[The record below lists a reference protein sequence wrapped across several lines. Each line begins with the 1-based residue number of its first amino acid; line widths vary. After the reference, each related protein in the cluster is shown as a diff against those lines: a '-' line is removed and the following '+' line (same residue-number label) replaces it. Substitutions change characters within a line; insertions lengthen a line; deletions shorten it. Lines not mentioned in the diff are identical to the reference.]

1 MSKEKFLTFFK
12 QYGYYCIAG
21 ILVLAIGITVIVAT
35 STPSAPATI
44 VPDDEIVDVDTQVAL
59 SWTLPMNDLTV
70 LKAYSGSELQYNQ
83 TLNQWESHKSYD
95 LTSSDLAV
103 YSVAN
108 GTVTSV
114 EKDYL
119 LGTVVTITHSDGFVT
134 CYASLE
140 EDVKVAT
147 GDTVEKG
154 QQIGQASDSAESESK
169 DGKHLHFEMF
179 KNGTKVDP
187 SNYLNLSNK

>member
-1 MSKEKFLTFFK
+1 MSKESFLTFFK
-12 QYGYYCIAG
+12 KYGYYCIAG
-21 ILVLAIGITVIVAT
+21 LLVAAIAVTVVVAT
-35 STPSAPATI
+35 ANPDTPAQVTPS
-44 VPDDEIVDVDTQVAL
+44 DDIIDVDTQAL
-59 SWTLPMNDLTV
+59 SWGLPMNGFTV
-70 LKAYSGSELQYNQ
+70 LKAFSDNELQYNQ

-95 LTSSDLAV
+95 LTASDLSV

-114 EKDYL
+114 EQDYL
-119 LGTVVTITHSDGFVT
+119 LGTVVTITHNDGFVT
-134 CYASLE
+134 CYASLDP
-140 EDVKVAT
+140 DVDVET
-147 GDTVEKG
+147 GDVVEKG
-154 QQIGQASDSAESESK
+154 QQIGQASDSAESESQ

>member
-1 MSKEKFLTFFK
+1 MSKQSFITFFK
-12 QYGYYCIAG
+12 KYGYYCIAAL
-21 ILVLAIGITVIVAT
+21 LVVAIALTVVFAT
-35 STPSAPATI
+35 STPDAPANVT
-44 VPDDEIVDVDTQVAL
+44 PGDEIVDVGTQPL
-59 SWTLPMNDLTV
+59 SWGLPMNDLTV
-70 LKAYSGSELQYNQ
+70 LKAFSDSELQYNK

-103 YSVAN
+103 YSVAQ

-114 EKDYL
+114 EQDYL
-119 LGTVVTITHSDGFVT
+119 LGTVVKITHSDGFVS
-134 CYASLE
+134 CYASL
-140 EDVKVAT
+140 DSNVPVKA

-154 QQIGQASDSAESESK
+154 QKIGQASDSAESESE